1 MTKKKHQ
8 FACPIRGTL
17 NVFAGRW
24 KSEILWHLKDG
35 CMRFNQLQRSI
46 GNVSQ
51 KMLTQQLRELERDGL
66 VKRTQYPE
74 IPPRVEYEYTDLA
87 NSLAPIFETLVEWS
101 DKNYGAVSKA
111 RQKYDNLNNY
121 QKDHQIIK

>member
-24 KSEILWHLKDG
+24 KSEILWHLKGG

-46 GNVSQ
+46 GEVSQ

-87 NSLAPIFETLVEWS
+87 NSLVPIFDTLVEWS
-101 DKNYGAVSKA
+101 NKHYGSVSKA
-111 RQKYDNLNNY
+111 RQKYDNE
-121 QKDHQIIK
+121 QK

>member
-46 GNVSQ
+46 GEVSQ

-87 NSLAPIFETLVEWS
+87 NSLVPIFDTLVEWS
-101 DKNYGAVSKA
+101 DKHYEAVSKA
-111 RQKYDNLNNY
+111 RQKYDNE
-121 QKDHQIIK
+121 QK